1 MCSFNDYY
9 IWVCPDEKM
18 LIVSNHKMV
27 SEIYGANNFQ
37 ELLFIESE
45 DLTKWCPVVV
55 LCAAVDC
62 DDDVTHY

>member
-1 MCSFNDYY
+1 
-9 IWVCPDEKM
+9 M